1 MASLRFGIAAVLA
14 AAASASCASIREDHG
29 YVADQLSVD
38 QPVQAGVDTKSTVLA
53 RMGSP
58 STRGAFD
65 DQNWYYV
72 STSTKAYAF
81 FKPDITRRDIVAVHF
96 GPDDVVEAVDVYGL
110 ERGRVIAYNG
120 KSTPTRG
127 RELGFFEQLFGSIGN
142 APIALPNSEENV
154 PGGRP

>member
-1 MASLRFGIAAVLA
+1 MTSLRLGFAAVLA
-14 AAASASCASIREDHG
+14 AAATASCASVREDHG
-29 YVADQLSVD
+29 YVSDLLSIE

-65 DQNWYYV
+65 DQSWYYV
-72 STSTKAYAF
+72 SVSTKAYAF
-81 FKPDITRRDIVAVHF
+81 LKPDTTRRDVVAVRF
-96 GPDDVVEAVDVYGL
+96 GADDVVASVDTYGL

-120 KSTPTRG
+120 KATPTRG

-142 APIALPNSEENV
+142 APIALPNAEENV
-154 PGGRP
+154 PGRRP

>member
-1 MASLRFGIAAVLA
+1 MASLRFGFAAVLA
-14 AAASASCASIREDHG
+14 AAATASCASVREDHG
-29 YVADQLSVD
+29 YVADQLSTQ
-38 QPVQAGVDTKSTVLA
+38 QPIQAGVDTKSTVLA

-65 DQNWYYV
+65 DQSWYYV

-81 FKPDITRRDIVAVHF
+81 LKPDTTRRDIVAVRF
-96 GPDDVVEAVDVYGL
+96 GVDDVVAAVDVYGL

-120 KSTPTRG
+120 KATPTRG

-142 APIALPNSEENV
+142 APIALPNSEENT
-154 PGGRP
+154 PGNRP